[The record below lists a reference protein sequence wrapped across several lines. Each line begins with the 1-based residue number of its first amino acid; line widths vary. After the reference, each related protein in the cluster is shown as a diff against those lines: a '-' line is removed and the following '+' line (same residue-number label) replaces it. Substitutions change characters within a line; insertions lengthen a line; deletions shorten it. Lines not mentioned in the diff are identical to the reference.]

1 MFYLKQSSK
10 WFLSAL
16 TISVLAACSTISK
29 SPSDSNVTDAVV
41 VKQPLPPLSY
51 PYYRVKTG
59 DTLYSIA
66 MRNDKDYKELG
77 RLNKLDEKYTI
88 YVDQKL
94 VLEDENAPTTKTQ
107 AIENT
112 KITAK
117 PLASTKP
124 ATTASNTTVKKPT
137 ETVTKSTPSVGTNV
151 QDTVKNGSL
160 TWSWPMTGSLLKR
173 FSTEGVGSK
182 GIDIAGKRGDI
193 VKAAADGVVVYAGE
207 GLVGYGKLLIVR
219 HNDEYITAYAHNDR
233 LIATEGQKLKL
244 GQTIAEVG
252 STGTDK
258 DKLHFEIRYKGKPID
273 PLTILPK

>member
-16 TISVLAACSTISK
+16 TVSVLAACSTISK

>member
-1 MFYLKQSSK
+1 M
-10 WFLSAL
+10 
-16 TISVLAACSTISK
+16 
-29 SPSDSNVTDAVV
+29 
-41 VKQPLPPLSY
+41 
-51 PYYRVKTG
+51 
-59 DTLYSIA
+59 
-66 MRNDKDYKELG
+66 
-77 RLNKLDEKYTI
+77 
-88 YVDQKL
+88 
-94 VLEDENAPTTKTQ
+94 
-107 AIENT
+107 
-112 KITAK
+112 
-117 PLASTKP
+117 
-124 ATTASNTTVKKPT
+124 TTVKKPT
-137 ETVTKSTPSVGTNV
+137 ETVAKSTPSVGTNV

>member
-1 MFYLKQSSK
+1 MALANLRAGFKEINERCHKVTGTIFNYLDLEARKANNIDK
-10 WFLSAL
+10 IEKFANYLE
-16 TISVLAACSTISK
+16 
-29 SPSDSNVTDAVV
+29 SDWN
-41 VKQPLPPLSY
+41 
-51 PYYRVKTG
+51 
-59 DTLYSIA
+59 
-66 MRNDKDYKELG
+66 NFN
-77 RLNKLDEKYTI
+77 LNKLDEKYTI

-94 VLEDENAPTTKTQ
+94 VLEDENAPATKTQ
-107 AIENT
+107 AIEST

-117 PLASTKP
+117 PLPSSKP
-124 ATTASNTTVKKPT
+124 TTTVSSVDVKKPA
-137 ETVTKSTPSVGTNV
+137 ETVVKSTPSVGTNV

-160 TWSWPMTGSLLKR
+160 TWTWPMTGSLLKR

-233 LIATEGQKLKL
+233 LIATEGQKIKL